1 MQNYSNPKA
10 GRMPSA
16 NGINSKVSVPAGA
29 MGKSMGNM
37 PDSPLS
43 SGSPTKSIKGFGGG
57 SKSLG
62 NMPDGTQG
70 SAPKSTPKGFGGG
83 VINGKI

>member
-1 MQNYSNPKA
+1 MQSYSNPKA
-10 GRMPSA
+10 GRMPST
-16 NGINSKVSVPAGA
+16 NGINSKVSAPAGA

-62 NMPDGTQG
+62 NTPDSVQG
-70 SAPKSTPKGFGGG
+70 NGPKSTPKGFGGA
-83 VINGKI
+83 VINGKV